1 MFKDHATLMHEL
13 RGYASPK
20 AKITRLIRSGE
31 IIQLRRGIFLPASER
46 GYSRKSLAAI
56 IYGPSYVSFETALS
70 YYGLIPEKVNA
81 ITSATFRKNKNR
93 IFQTPLGDFYYYYLP
108 AAAYPYA
115 VKCEQEGGA
124 NFLIAS
130 PEKALCDLL
139 FRAGRVSTS
148 EALAKLLH
156 EDWRIEPGSL
166 EELDLETVEFL
177 APLYR
182 KTVFKHLLTL
192 LKKGAAR

>member
-13 RGYASPK
+13 RDYASPK
-20 AKITRLIRSGE
+20 AKITRLIKSGE
-31 IIQLRRGIFLPASER
+31 IIQLRRGIFLPAGER

-70 YYGLIPEKVNA
+70 HYGLIPERVNA
-81 ITSATFRKNKNR
+81 ITSATFKKNKNR
-93 IFQTPLGDFYYYYLP
+93 IFHTPLGDFYYYYLP
-108 AAAYPYA
+108 TAAYPYA

-139 FRAGRVSTS
+139 FRAGRVGSC
-148 EALAKLLH
+148 EALRGLLH
-156 EDWRIEPGSL
+156 DDWRIDPG
-166 EELDLETVEFL
+166 DLERLDIAAVEFL

-182 KTVFKHLLTL
+182 KTVFRHLLTL
-192 LKKGAAR
+192 LKKGT